1 MNVSSTSLFFVNQK
15 KIFYVFDVPHLL
27 KSTRNNF
34 FKYHLTFAN
43 GITEKK
49 HLVNFYKSD
58 QGLNR
63 LAPKLTDAHINP
75 NPFQKMKVRYASQ
88 IFSATVAAGMRTCIE
103 GGILSPTAETTVMF
117 IDYMD
122 KLFDILNSKP
132 KTGSKDFNRPFKKT
146 TSQRQHLIYMLD
158 VFKCMC
164 VLETSIVNVELVNN
178 DVTHRIKFLNGWQIT
193 INSLLQLWDD
203 IDKSPEYSLCTYRV
217 NSDTIENLFGNFRNQ
232 NGNNVNLTPIQFLWT
247 FKKIFS
253 LNFFQ
258 HSDGAN
264 CLDDLDQILTNIS
277 DID

>member
-1 MNVSSTSLFFVNQK
+1 
-15 KIFYVFDVPHLL
+15 
-27 KSTRNNF
+27 
-34 FKYHLTFAN
+34 
-43 GITEKK
+43 
-49 HLVNFYKSD
+49 
-58 QGLNR
+58 
-63 LAPKLTDAHINP
+63 
-75 NPFQKMKVRYASQ
+75 
-88 IFSATVAAGMRTCIE
+88 
-103 GGILSPTAETTVMF
+103 
-117 IDYMD
+117 MD

-132 KTGSKDFNRPFKKT
+132 KTGSKDFNRPFKNT
-146 TSQRQHLIYMLD
+146 TAQRQHLIYMLD

-164 VLETSIVNVELVNN
+164 VLETSIVNCELVNN
-178 DVTHRIKFLNGWQIT
+178 DVTHQIKFLNGWQIT

-203 IDKSPEYSLCTYRV
+203 IDKSPEYSLCTNRV